1 MQSSR
6 FHPAGKILPAR
17 LSLINFRKPGK
28 PRIALTDYRAK
39 ITQAGYSSEKS
50 AFGKT
55 CCAAAYRYRLPEL
68 DSTRFRSLLA
78 DLYYFQILLPDLL
91 MFPDFQFLELA
102 KGFEPPTP

>member
-6 FHPAGKILPAR
+6 FHPAGKIRPAR

-39 ITQAGYSSEKS
+39 ITQAGIVPKRVRLEKPV
-50 AFGKT
+50 APPLT
-55 CCAAAYRYRLPEL
+55 DCHPPE
-68 DSTRFRSLLA
+68 STS
-78 DLYYFQILLPDLL
+78 ITLPDFVPNLL
-91 MFPDFQFLELA
+91 LFPVLFPDFQCLELA